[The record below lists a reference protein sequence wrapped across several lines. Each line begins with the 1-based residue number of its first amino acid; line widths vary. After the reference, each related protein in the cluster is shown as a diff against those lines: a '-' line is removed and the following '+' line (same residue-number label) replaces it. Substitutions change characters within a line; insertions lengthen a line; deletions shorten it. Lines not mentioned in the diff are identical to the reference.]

1 MKIYQVRS
9 NIDVDFDMYIE
20 LIIVAKS
27 KEQVLTIAKDYGQ
40 DADKQRTEDTTDE
53 VGIYTG
59 NETEPFLLS
68 D

>member
-40 DADKQRTEDTTDE
+40 DADK
-53 VGIYTG
+53 
-59 NETEPFLLS
+59 
-68 D
+68 